1 MLMHSY
7 NIILSV
13 AGPLIFLTHPTSHIV
28 TVGMNVT
35 LYCNVS
41 RLKVSFIWER
51 RTDGS
56 RWERIDNTQSFKYIV
71 RNIQR
76 TQQYRC
82 VAGNPLGTV
91 VSNAATIEVL
101 SKYI

>member
-1 MLMHSY
+1 
-7 NIILSV
+7 
-13 AGPLIFLTHPTSHIV
+13 
-28 TVGMNVT
+28 MNVT

-56 RWERIDNTQSFKYIV
+56 PWERIDNTQSFKYIA
-71 RNIQR
+71 RNIQH

-82 VAGNPLGTV
+82 VAGNSLGTV
-91 VSNAATIEVL
+91 VSNAATIELL